1 MTEDSEKGNEKKP
14 ENFVDKKEG
23 NKVDNAKSSPSG
35 DSTIS
40 GIISNLKKFSLVDD
54 IKTEQSV
61 DKGKK
66 PENIPPENS
75 KSSSEHGSSKNTEE
89 KDGNSSGDDD
99 SKDHTFHITDLIGQ
113 DSLNSL
119 KTRKDRI
126 IKGAAIFI
134 GGLLILYG
142 LILISVSV
150 TRVADNVIFGEKAML
165 STFLILLGVLI
176 IVAAYAQRI
185 LNRTFLNKIHTELEV
200 AEGRSES
207 DDNTRKIK
215 DENGNKVGKD
225 NKDNIVGENKGNQ
238 GG

>member
-1 MTEDSEKGNEKKP
+1 MTGDSEKGTEKKP
-14 ENFVDKKEG
+14 ENFVDKMDDK
-23 NKVDNAKSSPSG
+23 KMDNAKSSASG
-35 DSTIS
+35 DSPIS
-40 GIISNLKKFSLVDD
+40 DIISNLKKFALADD
-54 IKTEQSV
+54 INPESS
-61 DKGKK
+61 DNSKK
-66 PENIPPENS
+66 PEYIPPEKT
-75 KSSSEHGSSKNTEE
+75 KSSHEQGSSKNSDK
-89 KDGNSSGDDD
+89 KDGNRRNDT
-99 SKDHTFHITDLIGQ
+99 KEDHAFHFTDLIGQ
-113 DSLNSL
+113 DSLKSL

-126 IKGAAIFI
+126 IKGTAIFI

-142 LILISVSV
+142 LILISASV

-207 DDNTRKIK
+207 EDNSRKIK
-215 DENGNKVGKD
+215 DENGNKVDKD